1 MNCDEMRF
9 VLSSICDGQ
18 PLSAEVAGHLGTC
31 AECDA
36 LLKKYQAMG
45 LAIRNRANS
54 YQWRNLQPHFKV
66 TRSSGWWTTWK
77 GAVQVP
83 RIVFASMLVA
93 IAILSGSLLLVR
105 AKTAA
110 AMPEGAMVLTQ
121 EFPDGHTTKCAMP
134 VDAKAPTEACLV
146 ATSVKGGY
154 IASSTRVLSK
164 EGERVELGF
173 KAKHSTNRFS
183 NAVEFL
189 AGEPEQSVWVTPGK
203 RTSVSIEGYGTISLR
218 SELLDW
224 MPLIPARFNEPLR
237 PSVNEFRLVYPTL
250 VQGNQVLYNGTG
262 STSIVTDVADAAAS
276 IYVPDQ
282 GRFIVSTIPFEG
294 GVESKVRVSEIAF
307 RLDGHDYVLY
317 NAMPPTLAPRVWVRR
332 DPDYQSSEPTKAS
345 IVSTSLAELLS
356 GKSNH

>member
-1 MNCDEMRF
+1 MNCDQMRPI
-9 VLSSICDGQ
+9 LSSICDGQ
-18 PLSAEVAGHLGTC
+18 PLSEEVSEHLGTC

-45 LAIRNRANS
+45 SAIRNRASS
-54 YQWRNLQPHFKV
+54 YQWRNLQPHLRV

-77 GAVQVP
+77 GAVQIP

-105 AKTAA
+105 AKTA
-110 AMPEGAMVLTQ
+110 MPEGVMVLTQ
-121 EFPDGHTTKCAMP
+121 DLPDGHTTKCAMP
-134 VDAKAPTEACLV
+134 VDAKAPTEACVV
-146 ATSVKGGY
+146 AISVKGGS

-173 KAKHSTNRFS
+173 KAKQSTNRIS
-183 NAVEFL
+183 NAGEFL
-189 AGEPEQSVWVTPGK
+189 ADVREQSVWVAPGK
-203 RTSVSIEGYGTISLR
+203 RTRVSIEGYGTISLR
-218 SELLDW
+218 GELFDW
-224 MPLIPARFNEPLR
+224 MPLIPLRANEPLK

-250 VQGNQVLYNGTG
+250 VQGNQVIYDGTG
-262 STSIVTDVADAAAS
+262 ATSIVTDVADAAAS

-294 GVESKVRVSEIAF
+294 SVVGEVLVSEIAF

-317 NAMPPTLAPRVWVRR
+317 NAMPPTLAPRVWVRH
-332 DPDYQSSEPTKAS
+332 DLDYQSSEPTKAS
-345 IVSTSLAELLS
+345 IVSKSLAELLS
-356 GKSNH
+356 TKSNH